1 MAHKTISNR
10 WCWLVVIG
18 FMVLGMMPR
27 PNSLLRGQEQAVKG
41 LGLVPPDAFAFLHL
55 RLADMW
61 AGEVSAEVR
70 RQFPMQFR
78 EMQRNL
84 TTTLG
89 SPPDEIETVTFVF
102 LKMESLEPRRRRP
115 DRFDKKEPFFEKKG
129 RPIDFD
135 KKDPPKDF
143 EKKDPSF
150 DKKDPAKED
159 KRPDQ
164 EVGFTGKKAEEDKS
178 DKKDRFDDKKGEFG
192 EKKGFE
198 KKPPREDHDE
208 DEFSSGPDL
217 IIITTAMP
225 FDKDK
230 VLSAVVGEATTVKH
244 KGKTYYVAGKGGIRF
259 GANPDAAVH
268 FLSER
273 SYLIAS
279 TKGRMKN
286 VLEAKGEKKDGPLT
300 TALRL
305 AEKKHQV
312 VVGLNL
318 ADKSGRAWKARVIDE
333 SRSPFRPD
341 TEALTVQT
349 LLPVLELQQA
359 ALAVDIGNEKA
370 KAVSTLVFADKKKA
384 DAAIDAVKDGLVLLR
399 LFQVGAWKMSLSE
412 QFENQEDPKE
422 IQNGLFMMGLIDM
435 LAKVLREAQVES
447 QGVRIRVQV
456 QAPFNLKEAM
466 AKAEKDRQD
475 LLKDEDYLIAKRH
488 RILSN
493 NLKQVALSLHS
504 HNDVFKFIAP
514 AAICSKKD
522 GKPLLSWRVVILPYI
537 EEDVLYR
544 QFKLDE
550 PWDSPHNI
558 KLLPKMPKIY
568 APVGKKPKEP
578 HSTYIQAFVGPGTTF
593 ELKPD
598 EKSFLGAKGMSIPRD
613 FQDGT
618 SNTIAVV
625 EAAEAI
631 PWTKPGDLPYDA
643 KKPLP
648 KLGGQFPGGF
658 HAALMDGSVVF
669 LSSKIDEETLR
680 AMITRSGGEVVN
692 WDKYVIRRPG
702 VR

>member
-1 MAHKTISNR
+1 MVQKTISNR

-27 PNSLLRGQEQAVKG
+27 PNSLLRGQEQAAKG

-55 RLADMW
+55 RLADVW
-61 AGEVSAEVR
+61 AGEVGAEFR

-102 LKMESLEPRRRRP
+102 LKVESLEPRRRRL
-115 DRFDKKEPFFEKKG
+115 DRFDKKEPFFDKKG
-129 RPIDFD
+129 PPIDFD

-143 EKKDPSF
+143 EKKDPPF
-150 DKKDPAKED
+150 DKKDPPKKED

-198 KKPPREDHDE
+198 KKPPRENHDE

-217 IIITTAMP
+217 VIVTTAMP
-225 FDKDK
+225 FDRDK
-230 VLSAVVGEATTVKH
+230 VLSAVLGEPTTVKH
-244 KGKTYYVAGKGGIRF
+244 KGKTYHVAGKGGVRF
-259 GANPDAAVH
+259 GANADAAVH
-268 FLSER
+268 LLSER

-279 TKGRMKN
+279 AKGRMKK
-286 VLEAKGEKKDGPLT
+286 VLESKGEKKSGPLT
-300 TALRL
+300 TALQL
-305 AEKKHQV
+305 AEKRHQV

-318 ADKSGRAWKARVIDE
+318 VEKSGRAWKARLIDE
-333 SRSPFRPD
+333 SRSPFYREID
-341 TEALTVQT
+341 ALEIQT
-349 LLPVLELQQA
+349 LLPVLELQHA
-359 ALAVDIGNEKA
+359 SLAVDIGNEVKV
-370 KAVSTLVFADKKKA
+370 VSNLQFADKNKA
-384 DAAIDAVKDGLVLLR
+384 DRAVDAAKDALVLFR
-399 LFQVGAWKMSLSE
+399 LFRVGGLKRSLSE
-412 QFENQEDPKE
+412 QFENQEDPRE
-422 IQNGLFMMGLIDM
+422 IQNALFMMGLIDM
-435 LAKVLREAQVES
+435 LAKVLRDAKVES
-447 QGVRIRVQV
+447 QGPSIRVQV
-456 QAPFNLKEAM
+456 QAPFNIKEAM

-475 LLKDEDYLIAKRH
+475 LLKNEDYLLAKRH
-488 RILSN
+488 RILTN
-493 NLKQVALSLHS
+493 NMKQIALSLHS

-537 EEDVLYR
+537 EEDNLYR

-578 HSTYIQAFVGPGTTF
+578 YSTYIQAFVGPGTTF

-598 EKSFLGAKGMSIPRD
+598 EKSFLGARGMSIPRD
-613 FQDGT
+613 FRDGT

-643 KKPLP
+643 KNPLP

-669 LSSKIDEETLR
+669 LSSKIDEEALR
-680 AMITRSGGEVVN
+680 ALITRSGGEVVN